1 METWPYHHL
10 NAQIRRRFDKLLEQV
25 LDELPDKWRDLL
37 EQVPL
42 VVEDRPS
49 RRVAR
54 EMEIEG
60 DEDLCG
66 LYTGIPL
73 TERSVEASGT
83 MPDQIL
89 IFRRGILA
97 EAANDAGR
105 ISDASLKRQI
115 RITVLHEMGHHFG
128 FEEEALRELGYE

>member
-1 METWPYHHL
+1 MDSWPYRQM
-10 NAQIRRRFDKLLEQV
+10 NAHIRRRFDALLEQV
-25 LDELPDKWRDLL
+25 LDELPPKWRDLL

-49 RRVAR
+49 RRLAR
-54 EMEIEG
+54 EMNVG
-60 DEDLCG
+60 TDEELCG
-66 LYTGIPL
+66 LYSGIPL
-73 TERSVEASGT
+73 TERSVEQSGS

-89 IFRRGILA
+89 IFRAGILA

-115 RITVLHEMGHHFG
+115 RITLLHEMGHHFG